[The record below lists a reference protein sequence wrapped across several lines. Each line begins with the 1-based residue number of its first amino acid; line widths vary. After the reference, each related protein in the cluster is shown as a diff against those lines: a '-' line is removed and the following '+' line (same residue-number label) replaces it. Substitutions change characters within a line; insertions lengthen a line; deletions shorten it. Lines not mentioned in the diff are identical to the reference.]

1 MVCYLLTFYHLLSE
15 NLRKTHDVDS
25 SKDEKHVSTTDGDLP
40 EKILDRD
47 DPGTTKRSVAIANEA
62 VVLGKQSPKK
72 KKKKAK
78 AKKLKVG
85 DSLMG

>member
-1 MVCYLLTFYHLLSE
+1 MVCCLLTFYHLLSE
-15 NLRKTHDVDS
+15 NLRKTNDVDS

-47 DPGTTKRSVAIANEA
+47 DPGSTTKRSVAIA
-62 VVLGKQSPKK
+62 GKHSPKK

>member
-1 MVCYLLTFYHLLSE
+1 MVCCLLTFYHLLSE
-15 NLRKTHDVDS
+15 NLRKTNDVDS

-47 DPGTTKRSVAIANEA
+47 DPGSTTKRSVAIAEA
-62 VVLGKQSPKK
+62 VVLGKHSPKK